1 MQHWS
6 QEGLVK
12 GTASLSPPRVTR
24 THLLGTQICRWA
36 LTIQANSFKDLK
48 ELLLCVH
55 SHS

>member
-1 MQHWS
+1 MQHGS
-6 QEGLVK
+6 QEWLVK
-12 GTASLSPPRVTR
+12 VTVSLSLPRVTR

-36 LTIQANSFKDLK
+36 LIVQANSFKDLK